1 MNLRELFSLILLN
14 LNQRK
19 GRVFLTAIGVVIGS
33 ASIVVLV
40 SLAQG
45 LQQNANQQFGNIN
58 EMSQITVR
66 PNWESVAMES
76 PSGGGVYIGDVRDY
90 TEPDPITPDVLDEIA
105 AIPGVK
111 EVIPRAY
118 IMTSA
123 TMKFGKLESYAN
135 ILGIGTD
142 DLSVLGYPMLSGSSE
157 LKKGSVI
164 IGEEVL
170 NNFYNPSMRPG
181 QEIPPPPDLQDQ
193 TITLELIKW
202 VSDDSGYGSEV
213 KKSIRLNVV
222 GIIESSHSE
231 ADYSVFMSLDQVQD
245 INGWANG
252 RRINP
257 NKDGYDMAIVV
268 AEDRE
273 QVLDIANQISN
284 LGFMANTPQEFI
296 QGVNSFFVVLQVV
309 FGGVGGVALLVA
321 AIGIAN
327 TMTMAILERTREIGL
342 MKATGATN
350 RDVLSIFLG
359 EAAGIGFV
367 GGVGGILLGILIGK
381 VINIFGS
388 VYMAGQ
394 SSGGYGSLS
403 SGISVVTPVWL
414 ILFAILFS
422 TLIGLLSGL
431 YPALRAASLVPVK
444 ALKYE

>member
-1 MNLRELFSLILLN
+1 MKLRELVSLILLN

-33 ASIVVLV
+33 AAIVVLV

-45 LQQNANQQFGNIN
+45 LKQNANEQFGNIA
-58 EMSQITVR
+58 EMSQIQVM
-66 PNWESVAMES
+66 PNWEAVNMEMMS
-76 PSGGGVYIGDVRDY
+76 SSGMFVGEIA
-90 TEPDPITPDVLDEIA
+90 EPDPITPAALEEIA

-111 EVIPRAY
+111 AVIPRAY
-118 IMTSA
+118 LMASA
-123 TMKFGKLESYAN
+123 VMKFDKMETYAN
-135 ILGIGTD
+135 ILGMGTD
-142 DLSVLGYPMLSGSSE
+142 DLANLSYPMLSGTSI
-157 LKKGSVI
+157 LQKGTVI

-181 QEIPPPPDLQDQ
+181 QEMPPPPDLQDQ
-193 TITLELIKW
+193 TITLEITKW
-202 VSDDSGYGSEV
+202 VSDESGSGMEV
-213 KKSIRLNVV
+213 KKRLRLKVV
-222 GIIESSHSE
+222 GIIESSRSE

-245 INGWANG
+245 INAWVQG
-252 RRINP
+252 RRFNP
-257 NKDGYDMAIVV
+257 NVDGYEMAIVI
-268 AEDRE
+268 ADNRE
-273 QVLDIANQISN
+273 QALDIATQIN
-284 LGFMANTPQEFI
+284 NMGYMANTPQEFI
-296 QGVNSFFVVLQVV
+296 QGVNSFFVVLQVI

-342 MKATGATN
+342 MKAVGATN

-367 GGVGGILLGILIGK
+367 GGVGGILLGVLIGK
-381 VINIFGS
+381 VIDILGS

-394 SSGGYGSLS
+394 STGGYGGLGT
-403 SGISVVTPVWL
+403 GISVVTPVWL

-431 YPALRAASLVPVK
+431 YPALRAASLVPVR

>member
-1 MNLRELFSLILLN
+1 MKLRELVSLILLN

-33 ASIVVLV
+33 AAIVVLV

-45 LQQNANQQFGNIN
+45 LRQNANDQFGNIA
-58 EMSQITVR
+58 EMSQITVM
-66 PNWESVAMES
+66 PDWNSVAMEM
-76 PSGGGVYIGDVRDY
+76 PAGGGMYVSEIP
-90 TEPDPITPDVLDEIA
+90 EPDPITPAALEEMA

-111 EVIPRAY
+111 AVIPRAY
-118 IMTSA
+118 LMA
-123 TMKFGKLESYAN
+123 GAVMKFGTLESYAN
-135 ILGIGTD
+135 ILGMGTD
-142 DLSVLGYPMLSGSSE
+142 DLSVLSYPMLSGTSE
-157 LKKGSVI
+157 LKKGTVI

-193 TITLELIKW
+193 TITLEITKW
-202 VSDDSGYGSEV
+202 ISDETGNGMEV
-213 KKSIRLNVV
+213 KRRLRLKVV
-222 GIIESSHSE
+222 GIIESSLSE
-231 ADYSVFMSLDQVQD
+231 ADYSVFMSLDEVQD
-245 INGWANG
+245 INSWVTGQ
-252 RRINP
+252 RFNP
-257 NKDGYDMAIVV
+257 NRDGYDLAMVI

-273 QVLDIANQISN
+273 QALDIATQITDM
-284 LGFMANTPQEFI
+284 GFMANTPQEFI
-296 QGVNSFFVVLQVV
+296 QGVNSFFIVLQVI

-342 MKATGATN
+342 MKAVGATN

-367 GGVGGILLGILIGK
+367 GGVGGIVLGILVGK

-394 SSGGYGSLS
+394 SSGGYGGIG

-422 TLIGLLSGL
+422 TVIGLLSGL

>member
-1 MNLRELFSLILLN
+1 MKLRELVSLILLN

-33 ASIVVLV
+33 AAIVVLV

-45 LQQNANQQFGNIN
+45 LKQNANEQFGNIA
-58 EMSQITVR
+58 EMSQIQVM
-66 PNWESVAMES
+66 PNWEAIDMGMASSGVVAISE
-76 PSGGGVYIGDVRDY
+76 Y
-90 TEPDPITPDVLDEIA
+90 TEPDPITPAAIEEMA

-111 EVIPRAY
+111 AVIPRAY
-118 IMTSA
+118 LMASA
-123 TMKFGKLESYAN
+123 MMKYDKLETYAN
-135 ILGIGTD
+135 ILGMGTD
-142 DLSVLGYPMLSGSSE
+142 DLANLSYPMLSGTSV
-157 LKKGSVI
+157 LQKGTVI
-164 IGEEVL
+164 IGKEVL

-181 QEIPPPPDLQDQ
+181 QEMPPPPDLQDQ
-193 TITLELIKW
+193 TITLEITKW
-202 VSDDSGYGSEV
+202 VSDETGNGMEV
-213 KKSIRLNVV
+213 KKRLRLKVV
-222 GIIESSHSE
+222 GIIESSRSE

-245 INGWANG
+245 INAWVQG
-252 RRINP
+252 RRFNP
-257 NKDGYDMAIVV
+257 NVDGYEMAIVI
-268 AEDRE
+268 ADNRE
-273 QVLDIANQISN
+273 QALDIATQIN
-284 LGFMANTPQEFI
+284 NMGYMANTPQEFI
-296 QGVNSFFVVLQVV
+296 QGVNSFFIVLQVI

-342 MKATGATN
+342 MKAVGATN

-367 GGVGGILLGILIGK
+367 GGIGGILLGVLIGK
-381 VINIFGS
+381 VINILGS

-394 SSGGYGSLS
+394 STGGYGGL
-403 SGISVVTPVWL
+403 GTGLSVVTPVWL

-431 YPALRAASLVPVK
+431 YPALRAASLVPVR

>member
-1 MNLRELFSLILLN
+1 MKLRELVSLILLN

-33 ASIVVLV
+33 AAIVVLV

-45 LQQNANQQFGNIN
+45 LRQNANEQFGNIA
-58 EMSQITVR
+58 EMSQITVMK
-66 PNWESVAMES
+66 NWDSVISEVS
-76 PSGGGVYIGDVRDY
+76 SGGGSYIQEY
-90 TEPDPITPDVLDEIA
+90 AEPDPITPAVLKEIA
-105 AIPGVK
+105 AIPGVQD
-111 EVIPRAY
+111 VIPRAY
-118 IMTSA
+118 LMASA
-123 TMKFGKLESYAN
+123 VMKFGTLESYAN
-135 ILGIGTD
+135 ILGVGTD
-142 DLSVLGYPMLSGSSE
+142 DLSALSYPMLSGTSQ
-157 LKKGSVI
+157 LTKGTVI

-181 QEIPPPPDLQDQ
+181 QEAPPPPDLQDQ
-193 TITLELIKW
+193 TITLEISKW
-202 VSDDSGYGSEV
+202 VSDETGNGMEV
-213 KKSIRLNVV
+213 KKSLRLKVV
-222 GIIESSHSE
+222 GIIESSLSE
-231 ADYSVFMSLDQVQD
+231 ADYSVFMSLDQVED
-245 INGWANG
+245 INGWAMG
-252 RRINP
+252 RRFNA
-257 NKDGYDMAIVV
+257 NTDGYEMAIVI

-273 QVLDIANQISN
+273 QALDIATQIN
-284 LGFMANTPQEFI
+284 DMGFMANTPQEFI
-296 QGVNSFFVVLQVV
+296 QGVNSFFIVLQVI

-342 MKATGATN
+342 MKAIGATN

-367 GGVGGILLGILIGK
+367 GGVGGILLGVLIGK

-394 SSGGYGSLS
+394 SSYSGLG

>member
-1 MNLRELFSLILLN
+1 MKLRELVSLILLN

-33 ASIVVLV
+33 AAIVVLV

-45 LQQNANQQFGNIN
+45 LRQNANDQFGNIA
-58 EMSQITVR
+58 EMSQITVM
-66 PNWESVAMES
+66 PDWNSVAMEM
-76 PSGGGVYIGDVRDY
+76 PAGGGMYVSEIP
-90 TEPDPITPDVLDEIA
+90 EPDPITPAALEEMA

-111 EVIPRAY
+111 AVIPRAY
-118 IMTSA
+118 LMA
-123 TMKFGKLESYAN
+123 GAVMKFGTLESYAN
-135 ILGIGTD
+135 ILGMGTD
-142 DLSVLGYPMLSGSSE
+142 DLSVLSYPMLSGTSE
-157 LKKGSVI
+157 LKKGTVI

-193 TITLELIKW
+193 TITLEITKW
-202 VSDDSGYGSEV
+202 ISDETGNGMEV
-213 KKSIRLNVV
+213 KRRLRLKVV
-222 GIIESSHSE
+222 GIIESSLSE
-231 ADYSVFMSLDQVQD
+231 ADYSVFMSLDEVQD
-245 INGWANG
+245 INSWVTGQ
-252 RRINP
+252 RFNP
-257 NKDGYDMAIVV
+257 NRDGYDLAMVI

-273 QVLDIANQISN
+273 QALDIATQITDM
-284 LGFMANTPQEFI
+284 GFMANTPQEFI
-296 QGVNSFFVVLQVV
+296 QGVNSFFIVLQVI
-309 FGGVGGVALLVA
+309 FGGVGAVALLVA

-342 MKATGATN
+342 MKAVGATN

-367 GGVGGILLGILIGK
+367 GGVGGIVLGILVGK

-394 SSGGYGSLS
+394 SSGGYGGIG

-422 TLIGLLSGL
+422 TVIGLLSGL

>member
-1 MNLRELFSLILLN
+1 MNLRELISLILLN

-45 LQQNANQQFGNIN
+45 LKQNANQQFGNIN
-58 EMSQITVR
+58 EMSQITVM
-66 PNWESVAMES
+66 PNWESVS
-76 PSGGGVYIGDVRDY
+76 VNLPSGGGVYIGDGGDY
-90 TEPDPITPDVLDEIA
+90 TEPDPITPDVLEEIST
-105 AIPGVK
+105 IPGVK

-118 IMTSA
+118 LMTSA
-123 TMKFGKLESYAN
+123 IMKFGKLESYAN
-135 ILGIGTD
+135 ILGIGTK

-157 LKKGSVI
+157 IKKGSVI

-181 QEIPPPPDLQDQ
+181 QEMPPPPDLLDQ

-202 VSDDSGYGSEV
+202 VSDGTGYGTEV
-213 KKSIRLNVV
+213 KKSLRLKVV

-231 ADYSVFMSLDQVQD
+231 SDYSVYMSLDQVQD
-245 INGWANG
+245 INGWAMG

-257 NKDGYDMAIVV
+257 NKDGYELAIVI

-273 QVLDIANQISN
+273 QVLDIANQIN
-284 LGFMANTPQEFI
+284 NMGFMANTPQEFI

-342 MKATGATN
+342 MKAIGATN

-381 VINIFGS
+381 GINILGS

-394 SSGGYGSLS
+394 SSGGYSGLG